1 MAQPFWVK
9 YLLVNLNPLSSRVG
23 CHDNIK
29 DKCFWC
35 SWWVIA
41 FKYGKVA
48 QNWTNLPTTVLISPI
63 TAPQKEFQ
71 FPPQDHVPILTSKQ
85 TTRDLTGKENETF
98 NYLSVVIFLQIC
110 SWLEKT
116 LLINFSI
123 IYYLLWQNHL
133 FDLQKKSNWRSE
145 LTDRWLMKPSF
156 WKWMNKMIGIN
167 TICHGNLPVCLLW
180 KSTGHSCIYMCISKC
195 THFGNMHLQMHLDTW
210 S

>member
-1 MAQPFWVK
+1 MLCPKSFAQWTITYLTSSSSTSQSRRRLCILNKYFPFSWIKFSSNLDISMAQPFWVN

-48 QNWTNLPTTVLISPI
+48 QNWTNLPTTVPISPI

-85 TTRDLTGKENETF
+85 TTRDLTGKEKETF

-133 FDLQKKSNWRSE
+133 FDLHKKQ
-145 LTDRWLMKPSF
+145 LK
-156 WKWMNKMIGIN
+156 KWAHWSLINEALLLKMNE
-167 TICHGNLPVCLLW
+167 
-180 KSTGHSCIYMCISKC
+180 
-195 THFGNMHLQMHLDTW
+195 
-210 S
+210 